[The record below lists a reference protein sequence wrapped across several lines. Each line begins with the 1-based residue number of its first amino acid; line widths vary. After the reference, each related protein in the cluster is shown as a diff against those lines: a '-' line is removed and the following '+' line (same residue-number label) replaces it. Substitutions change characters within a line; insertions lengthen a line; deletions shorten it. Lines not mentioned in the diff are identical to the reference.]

1 MMLQTAAPQGNMLMT
16 FAPLILIFGIF
27 YFLLIRPQ
35 QKNQKKL
42 QAMVAGMRKGDQV
55 VTRAGIY
62 GKVTALDE
70 KTVNVEIANNVNVKM
85 TRDAV
90 IHVTPTA

>member
-1 MMLQTAAPQGNMLMT
+1 MILQAAAPQGNMLMT

-42 QAMVAGMRKGDQV
+42 QAMVSAMRKGDQV

-62 GKVTALDE
+62 GKVTGLDE

-90 IHVTPTA
+90 VHVTPSA

>member
-1 MMLQTAAPQGNMLMT
+1 MILQAAVPQGNMLMT
-16 FAPLILIFGIF
+16 FAPLVLIFGIF

-42 QAMVAGMRKGDQV
+42 QAMVSAMRKGDQV

-62 GKVTALDE
+62 GKITALDD

-90 IHVTPTA
+90 VHVTPSA